1 MSGMPAPFQVIKK
14 QHKRAA
20 TLTHNK
26 LSSLFTL
33 GAQSRRVYDVWRKVK
48 IFTDGFTRWL
58 IHW

>member
-1 MSGMPAPFQVIKK
+1 MPAPFQVIKK

-20 TLTHNK
+20 FLTHNK

-48 IFTDGFTRWL
+48 IFTDGFTHWL